1 MANNFQK
8 LMANTKL
15 QIQEAERAIKSVIL
29 GISYFEVKKT
39 KEKEKLRNNSD

>member
-15 QIQEAERAIKSVIL
+15 QIQEAERAISRIN
-29 GISYFEVKKT
+29 T
-39 KEKEKLRNNSD
+39 K